1 MLARSKTL
9 PISINA
15 AFANRPLQDAAF
27 EALLEVSRAQEVTLS
42 SGIVQRLVLPLKD
55 RPAPL
60 LETLSLSQAVLFCA
74 MPDDLFAGETP
85 RLTSLTLKRTEL
97 RWSSALLRPALRH
110 LEIWDVSKDSL
121 PTMNQI
127 LDVLQTM
134 HDLQTLVLVR
144 ALPGGNDV
152 DNVQTRPGGFTFE
165 DERVITLPA
174 LRKIHLGGQ
183 MSQCTTL
190 IAHLSIPPDSVV
202 RLECTPSPDF
212 PDLPPPVSAL
222 ESVLTSHFSRRDQ
235 YRTSHIP
242 RFQSLSLGV
251 SSSDMVYFH
260 ADTTA
265 TLEGN
270 DRTFSFTF
278 QSASDAAVVSNAK
291 LLLSTLCRVLFLKGV
306 RSLEVEG
313 AAFTEGDIWRNFFGS
328 MKDVERLFVTGVAA
342 DGFLYSLGSISPPS
356 TLISEASPTDA
367 VLAPSQP
374 SDSEPILGLLAQLK
388 HVELVEV
395 DVRTGVAPRL
405 CARLRTMHDLSGL
418 EKLVLR
424 SCEISQP
431 DVDGLRR
438 VGLEIDVRA
447 V

>member
-15 AFANRPLQDAAF
+15 AFVNRPLQDAVS
-27 EALLEVSRAQEVTLS
+27 EALLQVSRAREVVLS
-42 SGIVQRLVLPLKD
+42 SGIVQRLVLPLRD
-55 RPAPL
+55 RPAQV
-60 LETLSLSQAVLFCA
+60 LETLSLSQAVLSCA

-121 PTMNQI
+121 PTMNQV
-127 LDVLQTM
+127 LDMLETM
-134 HDLQTLVLVR
+134 HDLQTLILVR
-144 ALPGGNDV
+144 ALPGGTDV

-174 LRKIHLGGQ
+174 LRKLHLGGE

-190 IAHLSIPPDSVV
+190 MAHLSIPPDAQVE
-202 RLECTPSPDF
+202 LECTPSPDF
-212 PDLPPPVSAL
+212 PDLPPPVSTL
-222 ESVLTSHFSRRDQ
+222 EAVLASHFSRRNQ
-235 YRTSHIP
+235 YRNSRIP
-242 RFQSLSLGV
+242 TFQSLSLGV
-251 SSSDMVYFH
+251 TSSDMAYFH
-260 ADTTA
+260 ADTT
-265 TLEGN
+265 TPLEDNGHA
-270 DRTFSFTF
+270 FSVTF
-278 QSASDAAVVSNAK
+278 QSASDVAGTSNAK
-291 LLLSTLCRVLFLKGV
+291 LLLSSLCRVVILKDV

-328 MKDVERLFVTGVAA
+328 MKDVERLFVAGAAA
-342 DGFLYSLGSISPPS
+342 DGFLHSLAYISPPPPH
-356 TLISEASPTDA
+356 TTENPPTDA
-367 VLAPSQP
+367 VLALSQP
-374 SDSEPILGLLAQLK
+374 DAEPILGLLAQLK
-388 HVELVEV
+388 QVELVEV
-395 DVRTGVAPRL
+395 DLRTGVASRL
-405 CARLRTMHDLSGL
+405 CAGLRTMQDVSGL
-418 EKLVLR
+418 ETLVLR

-438 VGLEIDVRA
+438 IGLEIDVRI